1 MTDGKSK
8 RFLKEEAVPTIFN
21 FAPDPKENVKNLQ
34 LVILKNVSK
43 NCVLKKLFPAI
54 KTWLFYKEDI
64 QELKLTSEKSIGMK
78 SVITADKA
86 VGNNPSTK
94 SVHTQYNPLNVLNT
108 LEKTET

>member
-1 MTDGKSK
+1 M
-8 RFLKEEAVPTIFN
+8 P
-21 FAPDPKENVKNLQ
+21 
-34 LVILKNVSK
+34 K
-43 NCVLKKLFPAI
+43 NCALKKLFPAI
-54 KTWLFYKEDI
+54 KTWLKEDI